1 MSKLLHRFLLMGALL
16 MCAAGCSDD
25 KTEDSTAPSFSI
37 TVPASE
43 FYQATVAE
51 SAKAG
56 DVVPLSIKMTEGM
69 EIVSVHYNEEPC
81 TFTSSD
87 AETNTFNY
95 EFTMPEADVTLDIE
109 VREIKPQEYTIYYDN
124 PDNFY
129 FQNVPQTAE
138 EGSEVSFY
146 VTVTD
151 LSMCIAQVRY
161 GTEEEEVCEQ
171 TGDVEVASDYKRYS
185 FKFTMPGHDVTLE
198 AGTAVEYNSITR
210 IGDEHSKVRLI
221 NSIKKDNN
229 GDPLVDEDG
238 EYICENYYG
247 QLVKFVY
254 EVELGY
260 NFEVTVVG
268 DRTGAHYESKIY
280 FEDNSYDPSDC
291 WVLEMPA
298 EPITFTISS
307 TEKNDFVGKA
317 FVGDYKGFFIDTK
330 QPGKLTRESSPNL
343 EASLKSN
350 TVFTFK
356 TTDVNAYDFKGTF
369 TFDESASR
377 FAYERE
383 SCDQYGI
390 SGKWDEKM
398 TMTYVSDI
406 IEDMPD
412 NTRFYVMTQKS
423 ISDYTSAANA
433 GATKLLLEMTL
444 DGSTVYYL
452 FERSGY
458 SLREVGVEFTSGTS
472 LGDASATAFVIE
484 NSEKILKYTYD
495 GNTTSLIEKGREA
508 GSYQPASGSGDVLE
522 LDGFG
527 SGKIGS
533 KEGTYTIVD
542 GIVTL
547 NCSGEETKYNIDMNA
562 KTYTAINDE
571 GTWDGPT
578 SFYVE
583 GSDIAYNGS
592 KMTKGSV
599 KVTLDPAQTKATFV
613 AQYYSDMYRMED
625 AVNSTVS
632 YIYDAASSTLTLSQI
647 LVGVY
652 GTWNSERVDIVFSVS
667 SDKQTLTFTGIERIC
682 SISNPSKYYVM
693 VTDLAVPAQQ

>member
-1 MSKLLHRFLLMGALL
+1 MKNPFLKFLLMGALL
-16 MCAAGCSDD
+16 AGAAGCSEDN
-25 KTEDSTAPSFSI
+25 TEGAAPSFAI
-37 TVPASE
+37 TVPTSE
-43 FYQATVAE
+43 NYQVTVAE

-56 DVVPLSIKMTEGM
+56 DEVPLSIVPAEGM
-69 EIVSVHYNEEPC
+69 EIVTVHYNEEPC
-81 TFTSSD
+81 TFVSSD

-95 EFTMPEADVTLDIE
+95 TFTMPASDVTLNIE
-109 VREIKPQEYTIYYDN
+109 VREMAPTEYSIYYDN
-124 PDNFY
+124 SDDYY
-129 FQNVPQTAE
+129 FMDVPQTAE

-151 LSMCIAQVRY
+151 LSMCVAQVRY

-171 TGDVEVASDYKRYS
+171 TGDVEVASDYKRYA
-185 FKFTMPGHDVTLE
+185 FKFTMPQHDVSLE
-198 AGTAVEYNSITR
+198 AGIAVEYNSITR

-221 NSIKKDNN
+221 NSIKKDEDGN
-229 GDPLVDEDG
+229 PLVDENG
-238 EYICENYYG
+238 EHICENYYG

-260 NFEVTVVG
+260 NYEVTVVG
-268 DRTGAHYESKIY
+268 DRTGAHYEGKIY

-298 EPITFTISS
+298 EPITFTITS
-307 TEKNDFVGKA
+307 TEKNDFAGKA

-330 QPGKLTRESSPNL
+330 QPGKLTSESSPNL
-343 EASLKSN
+343 EASLKSS

-369 TFDESASR
+369 SFDESTNE

-390 SGKWDEKM
+390 SGNWSDKI

-458 SLREVGVEFTSGTS
+458 SLREVSVEFTSGTS

-495 GNTTSLIEKGREA
+495 GNTTNLIEKGKEA

-527 SGKIGS
+527 NGKIGT
-533 KEGTYTIVD
+533 KEGTYTITD

-547 NCSGEETKYNIDMNA
+547 TCDGQETKYNIDMNA
-562 KTYTAINDE
+562 KTYTTINDE

-578 SFYVE
+578 TFYIE
-583 GSDIAYNGS
+583 DSDIAYNGS

-599 KVTLDPAQTKATFV
+599 KVTLDPAQTKATFI
-613 AQYYSDMYRMED
+613 AQYYSDMYRMEN
-625 AVNSTVS
+625 VVYSTVS

-652 GTWNSERVDIVFSVS
+652 GTWNSERIDIVFKVS
-667 SDKQTLTFTGIERIC
+667 DDKQTLTFTGIDRIC